1 MERLGVPLPEEA
13 KALPEEGYT
22 PLYLAEEGRL
32 LAAFAVFDPPRPE
45 AQGVAAA
52 LKAWA

>member
-22 PLYLAEEGRL
+22 PLYLAEGERL
-32 LAAFAVFDPPRPE
+32 LAAFASLTPRGPRPRR
-45 AQGVAAA
+45 
-52 LKAWA
+52 WWRP